1 MNALPLATS
10 NVKVPKVLPI
20 VVAAPKV
27 TKPVIVLASLL
38 FNMAPK
44 LPTPTPFAVLIAS
57 AIVMPPCNASV
68 APDVMDTPPADVPSA
83 PLFVATSV
91 PAVIDVAPV

>member
-27 TKPVIVLASLL
+27 TKPVIVLAPLL

-44 LPTPTPFAVLIAS
+44 LSTPTPFAVLIAS